1 MAKKKKFGKKW
12 PKKRPTPP
20 KNWQTK
26 KKYQKISLAKKKAKK
41 SWQKKKKELQTVNRF
56 SYLLFYSCR
65 LDSAVDL
72 MSLHVG
78 DRILEVNGRPVE
90 DHCIEEIETL
100 IACSDDVLQVS
111 CDYFLF
117 IYLFFCEFPTFN
129 RHCLK

>member
-1 MAKKKKFGKKW
+1 MA
-12 PKKRPTPP
+12 KKRPTPQKKLANKKKIP
-20 KNWQTK
+20 KNKFGK
-26 KKYQKISLAKKKAKK
+26 KRPKKVGK
-41 SWQKKKKELQTVNRF
+41 KKKKELQTVNRF
-56 SYLLFYSCR
+56 SYLLFYPCR